1 MSAALFNAGVNATGS
16 HAVSLD
22 GLAFVAYQRAA
33 DIAPSSS
40 PYHGG
45 AVSTTKMP
53 TNQHTQRE
61 YNSIRMLMPLQ
72 GTHAASRSGLFR
84 NKVASRGPFSADR
97 LRQKSPV
104 GSGLISQLMR
114 WRGKSQAHSN
124 RESSSTAL
132 NMVLTTPES
141 IIEKAS
147 TQNLLDDLLDESVRT
162 SARKPIMMQFN
173 PSRKWIWKQWRG
185 TVFSETWRS
194 CLRNMSI
201 AVVIALIYR
210 YERGIMEQLGG
221 FNILWGQLLSV
232 TTFTLTF
239 FLNQSYALWRKCY
252 ELSRRLQGRL
262 NDLGLTMAAHAARTT
277 PMDPND
283 PSEYTPPARQ
293 TLQLMSRYIRVFNL
307 LTYASFT
314 RSHRPILTPRGMRR
328 LVERGLITPLERQIL
343 VDTEVPATQ
352 RHNAVLIWIIRVF
365 IEGRQAGHFVGG
377 AGFEQ
382 QFMEKIHITRAQ
394 YGAIADELQG
404 RMPLAYAHIVQVLV
418 DVILWMYPFM
428 AFSSG
433 MTPLLGVLGTGLLT
447 IFYQGLFD
455 LAKQFLDP
463 YDNENYGK
471 GDDPLCVDTLI
482 AETNSGSIRW
492 MNSFAQQPFSSQR
505 LRDGELYDNILSIR
519 GISVAEILEM
529 EEQEEAERQK
539 KEKEKEE
546 ERLRKEKEHAE
557 WLKKEEEDEYSELL
571 KYEIENVTQLMVD
584 HREIKKSEQAIV
596 EDVSTEPITNL
607 VGEDLKELYEQKI
620 MANTDESDEKNIV
633 HTVLSFESGEPD
645 VSLDDTIKLEPN
657 AMPRP
662 ELKLSKNF
670 DEFAE
675 SASSEVEEFEN
686 DLDTSKVEVE
696 SRRTIT
702 VKAEAVNRDIGL
714 TESTKKKKDDLSLS
728 DGKTIISTGNDVDDD
743 LPDEYKTRD
752 YTDMF
757 QTLDWFDELGP
768 DGQEYRLSEML
779 ADEEWKEELEREAT
793 KYDQKPLTYEDY
805 SKKAADIF
813 EAAENELLETEAI
826 LNFSPGLQ
834 SDPDGKDSV
843 SKKSDGTTVR
853 PMRKF
858 PTEKEAVTQ
867 NQSYDQTRLDS
878 ISQLWGAPP
887 GVLDLPASTDSMNNL
902 RYEDY
907 RFDGISQLWGG
918 SLGGSESSPPLEEP
932 KDAEDTSFTG
942 ISQLWGG
949 SVENSIED
957 GDSLNKKMKSD
968 SSIMTTER
976 SNSDSR
982 SGQKVSTSFSGSG
995 LWFEEI
1001 GADGKEFRLSE
1012 MLADELWEEE
1022 MEPEIAAPMTLEE
1035 YSKQAT
1041 EIREKAEDE
1050 FLETEAILK
1059 APPGAS
1065 TIDVDNLEEVTVDRN
1080 NKLTASSETAAVAEA
1095 VMELAEK
1102 EAEKAE
1108 GIIENRPAIDDDV
1121 LDVLDMDMKKCEDD
1135 ESLEQLIW

>member
-728 DGKTIISTGNDVDDD
+728 DGKTIIPTGNDVDDD

-968 SSIMTTER
+968 SSVMTTER

>member
-1 MSAALFNAGVNATGS
+1 
-16 HAVSLD
+16 
-22 GLAFVAYQRAA
+22 
-33 DIAPSSS
+33 
-40 PYHGG
+40 
-45 AVSTTKMP
+45 
-53 TNQHTQRE
+53 
-61 YNSIRMLMPLQ
+61 
-72 GTHAASRSGLFR
+72 
-84 NKVASRGPFSADR
+84 
-97 LRQKSPV
+97 
-104 GSGLISQLMR
+104 
-114 WRGKSQAHSN
+114 
-124 RESSSTAL
+124 
-132 NMVLTTPES
+132 MVLTTPES

-596 EDVSTEPITNL
+596 EDVSTEPVTNL
-607 VGEDLKELYEQKI
+607 VGEDLKELYEQK
-620 MANTDESDEKNIV
+620 N
-633 HTVLSFESGEPD
+633 H
-645 VSLDDTIKLEPN
+645 
-657 AMPRP
+657 
-662 ELKLSKNF
+662 
-670 DEFAE
+670 
-675 SASSEVEEFEN
+675 
-686 DLDTSKVEVE
+686 
-696 SRRTIT
+696 
-702 VKAEAVNRDIGL
+702 
-714 TESTKKKKDDLSLS
+714 
-728 DGKTIISTGNDVDDD
+728 GK
-743 LPDEYKTRD
+743 
-752 YTDMF
+752 
-757 QTLDWFDELGP
+757 
-768 DGQEYRLSEML
+768 YR
-779 ADEEWKEELEREAT
+779 
-793 KYDQKPLTYEDY
+793 
-805 SKKAADIF
+805 
-813 EAAENELLETEAI
+813 
-826 LNFSPGLQ
+826 
-834 SDPDGKDSV
+834 
-843 SKKSDGTTVR
+843 
-853 PMRKF
+853 
-858 PTEKEAVTQ
+858 
-867 NQSYDQTRLDS
+867 
-878 ISQLWGAPP
+878 
-887 GVLDLPASTDSMNNL
+887 
-902 RYEDY
+902 
-907 RFDGISQLWGG
+907 
-918 SLGGSESSPPLEEP
+918 
-932 KDAEDTSFTG
+932 
-942 ISQLWGG
+942 
-949 SVENSIED
+949 
-957 GDSLNKKMKSD
+957 
-968 SSIMTTER
+968 
-976 SNSDSR
+976 
-982 SGQKVSTSFSGSG
+982 
-995 LWFEEI
+995 
-1001 GADGKEFRLSE
+1001 
-1012 MLADELWEEE
+1012 
-1022 MEPEIAAPMTLEE
+1022 
-1035 YSKQAT
+1035 
-1041 EIREKAEDE
+1041 
-1050 FLETEAILK
+1050 
-1059 APPGAS
+1059 
-1065 TIDVDNLEEVTVDRN
+1065 
-1080 NKLTASSETAAVAEA
+1080 
-1095 VMELAEK
+1095 
-1102 EAEKAE
+1102 
-1108 GIIENRPAIDDDV
+1108 
-1121 LDVLDMDMKKCEDD
+1121 
-1135 ESLEQLIW
+1135 

>member
-1 MSAALFNAGVNATGS
+1 M
-16 HAVSLD
+16 
-22 GLAFVAYQRAA
+22 
-33 DIAPSSS
+33 
-40 PYHGG
+40 
-45 AVSTTKMP
+45 
-53 TNQHTQRE
+53 
-61 YNSIRMLMPLQ
+61 
-72 GTHAASRSGLFR
+72 
-84 NKVASRGPFSADR
+84 NK
-97 LRQKSPV
+97 
-104 GSGLISQLMR
+104 
-114 WRGKSQAHSN
+114 
-124 RESSSTAL
+124 
-132 NMVLTTPES
+132 
-141 IIEKAS
+141 
-147 TQNLLDDLLDESVRT
+147 
-162 SARKPIMMQFN
+162 
-173 PSRKWIWKQWRG
+173 
-185 TVFSETWRS
+185 
-194 CLRNMSI
+194 
-201 AVVIALIYR
+201 
-210 YERGIMEQLGG
+210 
-221 FNILWGQLLSV
+221 
-232 TTFTLTF
+232 
-239 FLNQSYALWRKCY
+239 
-252 ELSRRLQGRL
+252 
-262 NDLGLTMAAHAARTT
+262 
-277 PMDPND
+277 
-283 PSEYTPPARQ
+283 
-293 TLQLMSRYIRVFNL
+293 
-307 LTYASFT
+307 
-314 RSHRPILTPRGMRR
+314 
-328 LVERGLITPLERQIL
+328 
-343 VDTEVPATQ
+343 
-352 RHNAVLIWIIRVF
+352 
-365 IEGRQAGHFVGG
+365 
-377 AGFEQ
+377 
-382 QFMEKIHITRAQ
+382 
-394 YGAIADELQG
+394 
-404 RMPLAYAHIVQVLV
+404 
-418 DVILWMYPFM
+418 
-428 AFSSG
+428 
-433 MTPLLGVLGTGLLT
+433 
-447 IFYQGLFD
+447 
-455 LAKQFLDP
+455 
-463 YDNENYGK
+463 
-471 GDDPLCVDTLI
+471 
-482 AETNSGSIRW
+482 
-492 MNSFAQQPFSSQR
+492 
-505 LRDGELYDNILSIR
+505 
-519 GISVAEILEM
+519 
-529 EEQEEAERQK
+529 
-539 KEKEKEE
+539 
-546 ERLRKEKEHAE
+546 
-557 WLKKEEEDEYSELL
+557 
-571 KYEIENVTQLMVD
+571 
-584 HREIKKSEQAIV
+584 
-596 EDVSTEPITNL
+596 
-607 VGEDLKELYEQKI
+607 KI

-728 DGKTIISTGNDVDDD
+728 DGKTIIPTGNDVDDD

-968 SSIMTTER
+968 SSVMTTER

>member
-1 MSAALFNAGVNATGS
+1 
-16 HAVSLD
+16 
-22 GLAFVAYQRAA
+22 
-33 DIAPSSS
+33 
-40 PYHGG
+40 
-45 AVSTTKMP
+45 
-53 TNQHTQRE
+53 
-61 YNSIRMLMPLQ
+61 
-72 GTHAASRSGLFR
+72 
-84 NKVASRGPFSADR
+84 
-97 LRQKSPV
+97 
-104 GSGLISQLMR
+104 
-114 WRGKSQAHSN
+114 
-124 RESSSTAL
+124 
-132 NMVLTTPES
+132 MVLTTPES

-728 DGKTIISTGNDVDDD
+728 DGKTIIPTGNDVDDD

-968 SSIMTTER
+968 SSVMTTER

>member
-1 MSAALFNAGVNATGS
+1 M
-16 HAVSLD
+16 
-22 GLAFVAYQRAA
+22 
-33 DIAPSSS
+33 
-40 PYHGG
+40 
-45 AVSTTKMP
+45 
-53 TNQHTQRE
+53 
-61 YNSIRMLMPLQ
+61 
-72 GTHAASRSGLFR
+72 
-84 NKVASRGPFSADR
+84 
-97 LRQKSPV
+97 
-104 GSGLISQLMR
+104 
-114 WRGKSQAHSN
+114 
-124 RESSSTAL
+124 
-132 NMVLTTPES
+132 
-141 IIEKAS
+141 
-147 TQNLLDDLLDESVRT
+147 
-162 SARKPIMMQFN
+162 
-173 PSRKWIWKQWRG
+173 
-185 TVFSETWRS
+185 
-194 CLRNMSI
+194 RNMSI

-968 SSIMTTER
+968 SSVMTTER

>member
-714 TESTKKKKDDLSLS
+714 TESTKKK
-728 DGKTIISTGNDVDDD
+728 
-743 LPDEYKTRD
+743 
-752 YTDMF
+752 
-757 QTLDWFDELGP
+757 
-768 DGQEYRLSEML
+768 
-779 ADEEWKEELEREAT
+779 ER
-793 KYDQKPLTYEDY
+793 
-805 SKKAADIF
+805 
-813 EAAENELLETEAI
+813 
-826 LNFSPGLQ
+826 
-834 SDPDGKDSV
+834 
-843 SKKSDGTTVR
+843 
-853 PMRKF
+853 
-858 PTEKEAVTQ
+858 
-867 NQSYDQTRLDS
+867 
-878 ISQLWGAPP
+878 
-887 GVLDLPASTDSMNNL
+887 
-902 RYEDY
+902 
-907 RFDGISQLWGG
+907 
-918 SLGGSESSPPLEEP
+918 
-932 KDAEDTSFTG
+932 
-942 ISQLWGG
+942 
-949 SVENSIED
+949 
-957 GDSLNKKMKSD
+957 
-968 SSIMTTER
+968 
-976 SNSDSR
+976 
-982 SGQKVSTSFSGSG
+982 
-995 LWFEEI
+995 
-1001 GADGKEFRLSE
+1001 
-1012 MLADELWEEE
+1012 
-1022 MEPEIAAPMTLEE
+1022 
-1035 YSKQAT
+1035 
-1041 EIREKAEDE
+1041 
-1050 FLETEAILK
+1050 
-1059 APPGAS
+1059 
-1065 TIDVDNLEEVTVDRN
+1065 
-1080 NKLTASSETAAVAEA
+1080 
-1095 VMELAEK
+1095 
-1102 EAEKAE
+1102 
-1108 GIIENRPAIDDDV
+1108 
-1121 LDVLDMDMKKCEDD
+1121 
-1135 ESLEQLIW
+1135 